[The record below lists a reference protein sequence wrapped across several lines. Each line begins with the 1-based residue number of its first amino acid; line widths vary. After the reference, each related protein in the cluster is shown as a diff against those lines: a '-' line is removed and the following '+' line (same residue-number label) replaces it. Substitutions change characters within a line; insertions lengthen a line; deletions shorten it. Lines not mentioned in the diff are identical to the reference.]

1 MTDRNPITGKVG
13 DYKNPLPHRYR
24 TYGELVTELRVRTG
38 YVNQGPS
45 ANNNKSILDS
55 FLQEAHEVVYGQL
68 EPMPMR
74 KKTAIQL
81 EHGSYLYDW
90 HNDEDDEDIDPGKV
104 LSVWLLDAEGNRY
117 RMHQG
122 IPEHW
127 REDTESG
134 VRGQPTHY
142 DNLDGQI
149 ELYPIPDAEPYRL
162 LVEYIQERPRFTRDS
177 DRPGV
182 PDRLVFLYA
191 LYMLQGFL
199 QDSNASQTLQSFQ
212 ALLQK
217 EKAKQHENRR
227 YFINQPKDAQR
238 HVARV
243 GDSFILREW

>member
-13 DYKNPLPHRYR
+13 DYRNPLPHRYR
-24 TYGELVTELRVRTG
+24 TYGELITELRERTG
-38 YVNQGPS
+38 YVAQGPT

-55 FLQEAHEVVYGQL
+55 FLQEAHEVVYEQL
-68 EPMPMR
+68 EPTPMR
-74 KKTAIQL
+74 KKTAIVL

-104 LSVWLLDAEGNRY
+104 LSVWLLDGDGNRF
-117 RMHQG
+117 RLHQG

-149 ELYPIPDAEPYRL
+149 ELYPIPDADPYRL
-162 LVEYIQERPRFTRDS
+162 LIEYVQERPRFVRDA

-191 LYMLQGFL
+191 LYMMQGFL
-199 QDSNASQTLQSFQ
+199 RDPAAQQTLQSFQ
-212 ALLQK
+212 AMMAK
-217 EKAKQHENRR
+217 VKAKQHENRR
-227 YFINQPKDAQR
+227 YVINQPRETGRYVAVVGGR
-238 HVARV
+238 H
-243 GDSFILREW
+243 ILRGL